1 MIAWVLLQQD
11 HFEDG
16 RFWQD
21 ALGDGTFGRGG
32 LDRSHN
38 VGREDTGRVRE
49 AVERF
54 DRIDDAPLTVVLQ
67 RFHVTTLIGDH
78 KFIEVIAEIQRVFQ
92 GDRTI

>member
-1 MIAWVLLQQD
+1 MIARVLLQQD

-21 ALGDGTFGRGG
+21 ALGDGTFGRGW
-32 LDRSHN
+32 LDRGHD
-38 VGREDTGRVRE
+38 VGWEETRGVRE

-54 DRIDDAPLTVVLQ
+54 DRIDDTPLAVVLQ
-67 RFHVTTLIGDH
+67 RFHVTTLIGDL